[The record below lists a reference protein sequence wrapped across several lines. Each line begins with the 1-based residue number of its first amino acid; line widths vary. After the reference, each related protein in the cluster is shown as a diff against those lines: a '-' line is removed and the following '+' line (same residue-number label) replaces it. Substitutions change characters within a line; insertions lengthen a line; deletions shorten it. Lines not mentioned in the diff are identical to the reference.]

1 MNIMRITP
9 MDTRKSKKRTIFD
22 IHYLWYLFTHNKR
35 WFALSLI
42 LCLCC
47 AAAYI
52 YFVHPAYSVTGKLLI
67 TEKRNSSAVSN
78 ASLLLQNQLPFNL
91 GSSLGGSIGV
101 ENEKE
106 ILRSRLL
113 SRKVVKRLGLY
124 TEYRHYYGMKGRLL
138 YKGSPVNVL
147 VNEDVLD
154 MIDNSLPMTRYQI
167 DLSIYKN
174 AEGYRVEGKLK
185 ENKKKIIIPEQT
197 FKTLPAT
204 IQTEIGRL
212 ALTENKTLTSKQAK
226 RFNDDYRLDV
236 RIVPPLIAA
245 NKFSNRLSFNSAAK
259 KATNTVNLNM
269 NDESILRG
277 IDYINTLAEEY
288 NDLSTE
294 EKHKEVRKYDEFVRT
309 RLKNIDVELGLTD
322 ENWASYKQ
330 QFKVTEPKV
339 DAEEV
344 IMKKSEYEAQL
355 VGLGIQLQ
363 LLEYLK
369 EYVDDPSNIYEI
381 IPVNMGL
388 FSRNTVS
395 ASSNGVDNLT
405 SMSTGD
411 AVNVIGRHNALVDE
425 RNQLLKSSTIK
436 SPQVQKL
443 TVLLEEL
450 HPVIQKALGRDIR
463 SIELRR
469 NGLEREFNKYLSR
482 VSDAPQQERVLTDIG
497 RQRKVQE
504 GVYITL
510 LQKREENAMDL
521 MNSVDKGRL
530 IDVTQYNKKAKPI
543 IWLVVLITLF
553 ISIVIPYAFLF
564 LARLLR
570 KKIRDY
576 DDVDSLTRFPMLGM
590 VSQDHEKVSS
600 FCMIRNSLL
609 HQMTEDQKVI
619 MVTSFGEGEGK
630 SYVSI
635 GVADALCAMG
645 KKVILCDLGLYHPS
659 LSKTQ
664 GKGWCDLVLNNSVAQ
679 EDVKNII
686 QTSTTDSKV
695 DILPAGEFRA
705 AAPGNL
711 IAHDHLKS
719 ILAILRVIYDYVLLD
734 TSAVGL
740 HGDALVDGLADVS
753 CIVCRSCQVKKAE
766 VEYMNQ
772 LGETKRLP
780 DPMFIL
786 NDVRAE

>member
-1 MNIMRITP
+1 MNITRITP
-9 MDTRKSKKRTIFD
+9 ADTHKSKKRTIFD
-22 IHYLWYLFTHNKR
+22 IHYLWYLLTHHKR
-35 WFALSLI
+35 WFAISLI

-67 TEKRNSSAVSN
+67 TDKRSNSAVSN
-78 ASLLLQNQLPFNL
+78 ASMLLQNQLPFNL
-91 GSSLGGSIGV
+91 GSNLGGSIGV

-106 ILRSRLL
+106 ILKSRLL
-113 SRKVVKRLGLY
+113 ATKVVKRLGLY
-124 TEYRHYYGMKGRLL
+124 TEYRHYYALKGRIL
-138 YKGSPVNVL
+138 YKNQPINVM
-147 VNEDVLD
+147 VSDDMLD
-154 MIDNSLPMTRYQI
+154 MIDKSLPTTRYQI
-167 DLSIYKN
+167 DLSIYKS

-185 ENKKKIIIPEQT
+185 ENKKKTIIPEQS

-212 ALTENKTLTSKQAK
+212 ALTENNTLTPKQAK
-226 RFNDDYRLDV
+226 RFKEDYRLDV

-259 KATNTVNLNM
+259 KATNTVNLIM

-277 IDYINTLAEEY
+277 IDYINILAEEY

-322 ENWASYKQ
+322 ENWASFKQ
-330 QFKVTEPKV
+330 QNKVTEPKV

-395 ASSNGVDNLT
+395 ASSNGIDNYPT
-405 SMSTGD
+405 VSTGD

-425 RNQLLKSSTIK
+425 RNQLLKSSTEK

-443 TVLLEEL
+443 TVLLEDL
-450 HPVIQKALGRDIR
+450 HPVIQKTLGRDIR
-463 SIELRR
+463 SLELRR

-510 LQKREENAMDL
+510 LQKREENAMEL

-530 IDVTQYNKKAKPI
+530 IDVTQYNKKAKPV
-543 IWLVVLITLF
+543 IWLVVLIALF
-553 ISIVIPYAFLF
+553 IGIVIPYTFLF
-564 LARLLR
+564 LTRLFR
-570 KKIRDY
+570 KRISDY
-576 DDVDSLTRFPMLGM
+576 DDMDSLARFPMLGM
-590 VSQDHEKVSS
+590 ISHERETES
-600 FCMIRNSLL
+600 FCMVRNSLL
-609 HQMTEDQKVI
+609 HHMTEDQKVM

-630 SYVSI
+630 TYVSM
-635 GVADALCAMG
+635 GVADALSKMG
-645 KKVILCDLGLYHPS
+645 KKVVVCDLDLYHPS
-659 LSKTQ
+659 LGKTQ
-664 GKGWCDLVLNNSVAQ
+664 GTGWCGLVLNNRVAQ
-679 EDVKNII
+679 EDVKSII
-686 QTSTTDSKV
+686 QASTTDSNV
-695 DILPAGEFRA
+695 DILPAGDIQA

-711 IAHDHLKS
+711 IAHDHLKP
-719 ILAILRVIYDYVLLD
+719 ILTILGKAYDYVILD
-734 TSAVGL
+734 TTAMGL
-740 HGDALVDGLADVS
+740 HQDALVDGLADVT
-753 CIVCRSCQVKKAE
+753 CIVCRSNKVKKAE
-766 VEYMNQ
+766 VEFMNR

-780 DPMFIL
+780 DPMFVFL
-786 NDVRAE
+786 R